1 MSLFLGDT
9 ILDTNRT
16 KTKTTK
22 RLISLKMLIYTCAA
36 AEAVVILSGS
46 PDVRL
51 GVRKL
56 DNEEFYYSIFDVY
69 LQL

>member
-1 MSLFLGDT
+1 
-9 ILDTNRT
+9 
-16 KTKTTK
+16 
-22 RLISLKMLIYTCAA
+22 MLIYACAA